1 VPSDATPS
9 TTWPDGPTCACNLG
23 PCCRRHHRIKQL
35 GWTKTR
41 RPRGVVT
48 WTDPT
53 GRSWTSPGQHPP
65 PAAPTRPPP
74 PIPTADP
81 LDELSPLELEEE
93 LNHLGL
99 LADDPGPLHLPSDEE
114 PDETGDGLRYRLL
127 HTDTRWTLDLANPYP
142 WQPLPT
148 SPSGTRAEPSRASL
162 MAGRRGG

>member
-1 VPSDATPS
+1 
-9 TTWPDGPTCACNLG
+9 
-23 PCCRRHHRIKQL
+23 
-35 GWTKTR
+35 
-41 RPRGVVT
+41 VT

-53 GRSWTSPGQHPP
+53 GRSWTSPGQHQP
-65 PAAPTRPPP
+65 PAAPIRPPP
-74 PIPTADP
+74 PIPTAHP
-81 LDELSPLELEEE
+81 LAELSPLELEEE

-99 LADDPGPLHLPSDEE
+99 LPDDPGPFHLPSDEE

-142 WQPLPT
+142 WQPLPA